1 MYCPGCGTQNIENA
15 QFCRVCGQNI
25 SLVPQA
31 MTGQIPES
39 RAVGYDVEGQPFD
52 ASGRR
57 LNRERA
63 PRLDKGIRSG
73 FIGLAF
79 LLISTILLFKNQ
91 DWWFWM
97 LIPAF
102 SLIGGGV
109 AEYIRY
115 KQAVAGGGAEPPAS
129 PVQAKGAAVSPPP
142 RVNALPSLNTSE
154 LVQPPSV
161 TEGTTRHLNIKTE
174 APKQPVNKR
183 AENQGRET

>member
-1 MYCPGCGTQNIENA
+1 MQNIEDA
-15 QFCRVCGQNI
+15 QFCRGCGANI

-31 MTGQIPES
+31 LVGQTPES
-39 RAVGYDVEGQPFD
+39 RAVGYDVEGQPYD

-57 LNRERA
+57 IRRDRDRT
-63 PRLDKGIRSG
+63 PRIEKAIPNI

-79 LLISTILLFKNQ
+79 LTIAIILGFKGQ
-91 DWWFWM
+91 DWWYWL

-102 SLIGGGV
+102 GLFGGGI
-109 AEYIRY
+109 AEIARY
-115 KQAVAGGGAEPPAS
+115 KQASEGREGAAPLPPK
-129 PVQAKGAAVSPPP
+129 QAKASAVAPPP
-142 RVNALPSLNTSE
+142 RVSALPQRDTSE

-174 APKQPVNKR
+174 APTQRVNKQ

>member
-1 MYCPGCGTQNIENA
+1 MYCPSCGMQNIENA
-15 QFCRVCGQNI
+15 QFCRGCGENI

-31 MTGQIPES
+31 MVGQIPEN
-39 RAVGYDVEGQPFD
+39 RAVGYDVEGQPYD

-57 LNRERA
+57 LHGERT
-63 PRLDKGIRSG
+63 PRLDKSIRSG

-79 LLISTILLFKNQ
+79 LLISIILLFKNQ

-102 SLIGGGV
+102 TLIGGGI
-109 AEYIRY
+109 AEYVRY
-115 KQAVAGGGAEPPAS
+115 KQAVAGGAAPQLPPK
-129 PVQAKGAAVSPPP
+129 QAKVAAVSPPP
-142 RVNALPSLNTSE
+142 RVGALPSRNTSE

-174 APKQPVNKR
+174 APTQHINKQ
-183 AENQGRET
+183 AENQRRET